1 MLAAL
6 NQHCQHNSVANV
18 LTTLTL
24 LFNDSMTNS
33 KKIMAFCSRFNEM
46 VNNMAWCKI
55 IIPPILLVMFFLWSL
70 HPCYEA
76 LLKQLH
82 SWYKSLESASLDS
95 IVAYVRYHDE
105 FKLVDLNNKKSPA
118 GKTPRAATAAT
129 NVDKQGKEWNN
140 LLSGFP
146 RSKSIVAKSSG
157 SKPLWVTGSVPSA
170 IAWTTDMSRR
180 IALFSVT

>member
-1 MLAAL
+1 
-6 NQHCQHNSVANV
+6 
-18 LTTLTL
+18 
-24 LFNDSMTNS
+24 
-33 KKIMAFCSRFNEM
+33 M
-46 VNNMAWCKI
+46 V
-55 IIPPILLVMFFLWSL
+55 
-70 HPCYEA
+70 
-76 LLKQLH
+76 
-82 SWYKSLESASLDS
+82 D
-95 IVAYVRYHDE
+95 VRYHDE
-105 FKLVDLNNKKSPA
+105 CKLIGLDNETSPA
-118 GKTPRAATAAT
+118 GKTPHAATAAT